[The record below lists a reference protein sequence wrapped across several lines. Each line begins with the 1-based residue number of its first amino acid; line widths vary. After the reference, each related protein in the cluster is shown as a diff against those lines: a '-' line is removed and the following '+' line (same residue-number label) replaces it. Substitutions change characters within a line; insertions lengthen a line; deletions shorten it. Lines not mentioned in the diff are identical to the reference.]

1 MNNSLPVDI
10 GAQLAPDYL
19 FQMNNLDITE
29 NLRPRLLSMTIDDA
43 RGLEADALTLLLDD
57 SDGRIMMPQRGT
69 ILRVYIG
76 WKGRPLF
83 CKGDFVIEELH
94 HSGAPDQLKVVG
106 RSANLSNSLMEKGS
120 HSYDKTTLGAM
131 VLQIAKRNELG
142 AEVAD
147 QLASIEIEH
156 EDQTGVTDA
165 QFLTTMAT
173 KYGATVTIKEDKV
186 LMLVRGANKT
196 VSGQEIPQLL
206 LTRKDGDKHDYQVV
220 SQMHF
225 SGVKASWIRLD
236 KASRGTVRVFR
247 VIPENQPDRFPGT
260 ARQDIPLP
268 LYERYALIPGQFK
281 TQEEATEAAKADWK
295 KRQAMTASMTFVI
308 AQGMPVLIPETPIRL
323 SGFKTMIDAQ
333 QWTVIKVNHVIDN
346 NGFRTT
352 VNLEK
357 SVGGETWGTDFKLGE
372 VTGSEKT
379 T

>member
-19 FQMNNLDITE
+19 ILLNNRDITE

-43 RGLEADALTLLLDD
+43 RGLEADAMTLVLDD
-57 SDGRIMMPQRGT
+57 SDGQIMMPQRGA

-83 CKGDFVIEELH
+83 CKGDFFIDELH
-94 HSGAPDQLKVVG
+94 HSGAPDQLKLVG
-106 RSANLSNSLMEKGS
+106 RSANLSDSLMEKGN

-131 VLQIAKRNELG
+131 VLQIAKRNDLKADVANEL
-142 AEVAD
+142 AA
-147 QLASIEIEH
+147 IEIDH
-156 EDQTGVTDA
+156 EDQSGVTDA
-165 QFLTTMAT
+165 QFLTKMAT
-173 KYGATVTIKEDKV
+173 KYGATVTIKKDTV

-206 LTRKDGDKHDYQVV
+206 LTRKDGDKHDYQVI

-225 SGVKASWIRLD
+225 SGVKARWMQLD
-236 KASRGTVRVFR
+236 KAKKRIVKVFR
-247 VIPENQPDRFPGT
+247 VIPENQPDRFLDT
-260 ARQDIPLP
+260 AGQDHPLP
-268 LYERYALIPGQFK
+268 LYERYAMIPGLFK
-281 TQEEATEAAKADWK
+281 TQEEALEAAKADWK
-295 KRQAMTASMTFVI
+295 KRQALTASMTFVI
-308 AQGMPVLIPETPIRL
+308 AQGMPVLIPETPILL

-333 QWTVIKVNHVIDN
+333 QWTVTKVNHVIDN
-346 NGFRTT
+346 SGFRTT

-357 SVGGETWGTDFKLGE
+357 SVGGETWDYDFEDDE
-372 VTGSEKT
+372 VTESEKT